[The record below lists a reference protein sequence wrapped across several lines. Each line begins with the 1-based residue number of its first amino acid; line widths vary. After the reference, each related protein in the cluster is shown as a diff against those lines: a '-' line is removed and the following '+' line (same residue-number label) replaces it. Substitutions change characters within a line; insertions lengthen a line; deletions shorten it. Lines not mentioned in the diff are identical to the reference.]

1 MSPALDR
8 WQRVRRLVEAACE
21 RNAEDVVV
29 LDVSELTSFADAFVV
44 ASGSSDR
51 NVRAIV
57 DAVVD
62 AAARFGERPLG
73 VEGYAEGRWVL
84 VDLVDVIVHVF
95 LPAVREEYQLERLYA
110 DAPVVELAG
119 ARRTGRVR

>member
-1 MSPALDR
+1 VSAAPDR
-8 WQRVRRLVEAACE
+8 WQRVRSLVEAARE

-29 LDVSELTSFADAFVV
+29 LDVAELTSFADTFLV

-57 DAVVD
+57 DAVVE
-62 AAARFGERPLG
+62 AAARLGERPLG
-73 VEGYAEGRWVL
+73 VEGYPEGRWVL

-110 DAPVVELAG
+110 DAPVVELGG
-119 ARRTGRVR
+119 ARRTGRAR